1 MSELLTRTP
10 RPVRTRARAPT
21 SQAPLAGQVLPP
33 ISLSPDAASRSPGRR
48 PATPRNRITAAWL
61 RAWQGLLS
69 SRAGQ
74 SEQLLRIGPHLTL
87 LAIVLLAVALGGIG
101 RPAALERT
109 PNLPLDQPPRAATD
123 NPADLQTL
131 PEVQV
136 REEVVDSQSSGE
148 MQAYVVQPGDTVS
161 AIAARHYMEQ
171 WPLLW
176 TNELEQDQT
185 IRPGDTLRIPPV
197 PGAGRMVQVGD
208 TLESIAKKFD
218 VDPAVIVAFPANK
231 LQPGADLVVGTYV
244 FVPGG
249 RLPIP
254 ELTPGM
260 ATGRLRWPARGRIS
274 DRYRPGHPGLD
285 IAANHGVPIY
295 AADGGVV
302 RSAGWNGNYGN
313 QVVINHRN
321 GFVTSYSHLSSFGVG
336 AGQLVAKG
344 SVIGYNGSTGY
355 STGPHLH
362 FEVIR
367 NGYYVDPLKFLR

>member
-48 PATPRNRITAAWL
+48 PATPRNRIAAAGV
-61 RAWQGLLS
+61 RAWHGLLS

-101 RPAALERT
+101 RPAALEEVA
-109 PNLPLDQPPRAATD
+109 PPPPADPPLTSAADPRA
-123 NPADLQTL
+123 L

-136 REEVVDSQSSGE
+136 REEIGDSQSSGE
-148 MQAYVVQPGDTVS
+148 MRTYVVQPGENPSIIGERYGVDMYS
-161 AIAARHYMEQ
+161 M
-171 WPLLW
+171 LW
-176 TNELEQDQT
+176 TNELENGET
-185 IRPGDTLRIPPV
+185 IRPGQELRIPPV
-197 PGAGRMVQVGD
+197 PGAGRTVQAGD
-208 TLESIAKKFD
+208 TLESLAKRFK
-218 VDPAVIVAFPANK
+218 VDPEVIVIANE
-231 LQPGADLVVGTYV
+231 LQPGAPLVVETYL

-249 RLPIP
+249 QLPIP
-254 ELTPGM
+254 ERMPGF
-260 ATGRLRWPARGRIS
+260 ATGKLGWPARGRRT
-274 DRYRPGHPGLD
+274 DHYRPGHPGID

>member
-10 RPVRTRARAPT
+10 RPVRTRARASD

-33 ISLSPDAASRSPGRR
+33 ISLSPDAAHRPPGRR
-48 PATPRNRITAAWL
+48 PATPRNGLAAAWAS
-61 RAWQGLLS
+61 AWHELLS

-87 LAIVLLAVALGGIG
+87 LTIVLLAVAFGGIG
-101 RPAALERT
+101 QPAASPERASD
-109 PNLPLDQPPRAATD
+109 LPLDQPLLTAAD
-123 NPADLQTL
+123 SPANSLAI

-136 REEVVDSQSSGE
+136 RVIQPTDEPRIHI
-148 MQAYVVQPGDTVS
+148 VQPGENVS
-161 AIAARHYMEQ
+161 VIAARYGMDQ
-171 WPLLW
+171 WPVLW

-197 PGAGRMVQVGD
+197 PGAGRTVKAGD

-218 VDPAVIVAFPANK
+218 VDPAVIVEFPGNK
-231 LQPGADLVVGTYV
+231 LQPGADLVVGTYL

-254 ELTPGM
+254 ELTPGL
-260 ATGRLRWPARGRIS
+260 ATGRLRWPARGRIT
-274 DRYRPGHPGLD
+274 DRYRPGHPGID

-302 RSAGWNGNYGN
+302 RSAFWNGNYGN
-313 QVVINHRN
+313 QVVINHGN
-321 GFVTSYSHLSSFGVG
+321 GIVTSYSHLSSFAVG

-344 SVIGYNGSTGY
+344 SIIGYNGSTGY

-367 NGYYVDPLKFLR
+367 NGYYVDPLKDNLLR